1 MANSYLAQE
10 EYAHAYVEL
19 KKLEVRQT
27 ADMKQDEIE
36 KKINLCLDHLSNE
49 EIKIYEQIVSS
60 YWSFEGKFI
69 KTLLIAASLKWTN
82 GWTW

>member
-1 MANSYLAQE
+1 MVAMSRSSIDEKNLKNISRLWMANSYLAQE

-60 YWSFEGKFI
+60 Y
-69 KTLLIAASLKWTN
+69 
-82 GWTW
+82 